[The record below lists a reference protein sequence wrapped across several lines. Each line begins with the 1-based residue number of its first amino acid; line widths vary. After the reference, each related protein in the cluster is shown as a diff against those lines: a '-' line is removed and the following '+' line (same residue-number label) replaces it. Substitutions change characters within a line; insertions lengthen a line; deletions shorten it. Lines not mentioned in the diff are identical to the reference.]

1 MVAAPTTPVSPPLAQ
16 EYMTWWKEDECDLTM
31 TLNEQCHCQM
41 KRNAP
46 MNWAVVEGG
55 DRAIRR
61 RTEALGKRAS
71 VEACTTSLKTP
82 RGLSNCLQSAHLRSS
97 EKNCPNLLDPGV
109 RGSCNVGR

>member
-16 EYMTWWKEDECDLTM
+16 EYMTWREYECDLTM
-31 TLNEQCHCQM
+31 TLNEQRHSQM

-71 VEACTTSLKTP
+71 VEACTASLKTP
-82 RGLSNCLQSAHLRSS
+82 RGLSNCLQSARLR
-97 EKNCPNLLDPGV
+97 
-109 RGSCNVGR
+109 